1 MLYIVVPQTS
11 RNSQIILRISGTG
24 VRMHTLAFAK
34 EQLFLITCK
43 ISRSIDLRYGTKK
56 IFLYRDSEISESWQK
71 FFSFRHCCLISNFLR
86 NFAKIS
92 EKQKFLSS
100 ENFQAS
106 VEFLYRI
113 VSYRFFRGRNKMVQW
128 MVEILQVLT

>member
-56 IFLYRDSEISESWQK
+56 IFLYRDSEISESW
-71 FFSFRHCCLISNFLR
+71 
-86 NFAKIS
+86 
-92 EKQKFLSS
+92 
-100 ENFQAS
+100 
-106 VEFLYRI
+106 
-113 VSYRFFRGRNKMVQW
+113 
-128 MVEILQVLT
+128 